1 MKRWFDASSGIQ
13 KENEMNGLSLFIG
26 SISTFGAGYFFA
38 RHSKSGDPKTLPLAV
53 ALLLIGLIFIAA
65 A

>member
-1 MKRWFDASSGIQ
+1 
-13 KENEMNGLSLFIG
+13 MNGLSLLIG